1 MKSTAAKLGRRG
13 AAVRTAVLEATLD
26 ELVEHGIDGVTVAA
40 VAARAG
46 VHETSVYRRWRTR
59 EDLIVD
65 ALLDRSAAQI
75 PVPDTGSLRGDLI
88 EVGRLV
94 SRYLSAPLGRAV
106 VRMTALTVEDEALA
120 RARADFLA
128 SRVATMGVVVERAIE
143 RGELPAGTDARLVL
157 ELLVAPL
164 HMRTIL
170 TAEPLPEDLPERTV
184 DVLLDGLRP
193 PDSR

>member
-1 MKSTAAKLGRRG
+1 MKATTFKLGRRG
-13 AAVRTAVLEATLD
+13 AAVRAAVLEATLA

-40 VAARAG
+40 VAGRAG

-65 ALLDRSAAQI
+65 ALLDRSAEQI

-88 EVGRLV
+88 ELARRV
-94 SRYLSAPLGRAV
+94 SGYLSLPLGRAL
-106 VRMTALTVEDEALA
+106 VRMTALTVEDESLA
-120 RARADFLA
+120 RARAEFFA
-128 SRVATMGVVVERAIE
+128 SRVATMRVVVQRAID
-143 RGELPAGTDARLVL
+143 RGELPADTDARLVL

-164 HMRTIL
+164 HVRTIL
-170 TAEPLPEDLPERTV
+170 TGQPLTEDLPERVV

-193 PDSR
+193 RS